1 MSTAVATNTP
11 STATS
16 TPAPA
21 PASDIVGKA
30 EPNTTTDAGDKEST
44 SIYNY
49 IFVGVLAVA
58 LICLL
63 YYAYCRFSENSTAE
77 PFTKGTA
84 QERDDPVIDFN
95 LREAIKEL
103 QNTQRQIMKTISENS
118 EL

>member
-1 MSTAVATNTP
+1 MSTVTP
-11 STATS
+11 STTTS

-21 PASDIVGKA
+21 PASDVVGKA
-30 EPNTTTDAGDKEST
+30 ESNTTTDAGDKEST

-49 IFVGVLAVA
+49 IFIGVLAVA

-63 YYAYCRFSENSTAE
+63 YYAYCRFSENSTTE